1 MKTLDSPTFNGRHVR
16 LEPLEDA
23 HAEALLAAANES
35 RSTFGLTLVP
45 SHRAGME
52 AYIAAALAEREQGQS
67 IPFVVRDGGGAIV
80 GSTRYMCI
88 EHWKWPGEA
97 PPPVPDGPDAL
108 EIGCTWYAERVQRT
122 ALNTEAKLLLCTHAF
137 ERWRVRR
144 VTWKTDERN
153 ERSRNA
159 ILRLG
164 ARFDGVLRA
173 NRAGFDNN
181 VRSTAYYSMLAAE
194 WPDAARR
201 LKARLVRTGSSPVFH
216 PTPSTRTA
224 RKCAVS
230 F

>member
-1 MKTLDSPTFNGRHVR
+1 MKTLDSPAFLPGRHVR
-16 LEPLEDA
+16 LEPLEDG
-23 HAEALLAAANES
+23 HADALLAAANQS
-35 RSTFGLTLVP
+35 RTTFGLTLVP

-52 AYIAAALAEREQGQS
+52 AYIAAALAERERGES
-67 IPFVVRDGGGAIV
+67 IPFVVKDAADAVV

-88 EHWKWPGEA
+88 EHWQWPNEG
-97 PPPVPDGPDAL
+97 PPPEPVPDGPDAV

-122 ALNTEAKLLLCTHAF
+122 ALNTEAKLILCSHAF

-173 NRAGFDNN
+173 NRAGFDNR
-181 VRSTAYYSMLAAE
+181 VRSTAFYSMLAAE
-194 WPDAARR
+194 WPEARR
-201 LKARLVRTGSSPVFH
+201 ALVRALER
-216 PTPSTRTA
+216 TRTLESQMDE
-224 RKCAVS
+224 R
-230 F
+230 